1 MFFVEKIKIYN
12 ICKFFDFTSKQ
23 KKIHIEWFISC
34 LNNMKI
40 NIISWIAKNRVIGK
54 NNALPR
60 HYSED
65 LQHFK
70 RLTTGHIIVMWY
82 NTYLSL
88 WKPLPNRRNIV
99 LSKEPIEGVESYNSI
114 PNLMEQLKKE
124 WISEIFVIWGA
135 FVYQQFI
142 DKANFLYLTE
152 IKKEYDWDT
161 FFPPFED
168 KFIEISRET
177 LNELDFVIYKKK

>member
-1 MFFVEKIKIYN
+1 M
-12 ICKFFDFTSKQ
+12 
-23 KKIHIEWFISC
+23 
-34 LNNMKI
+34 
-40 NIISWIAKNRVIGK
+40 AKNRVIGK

-70 RLTTGHIIVMWY
+70 KTTTGHIIVMGY

-88 WKPLPNRRNIV
+88 GRPLPNRRNIV
-99 LSKEPIEGVESYNSI
+99 LSKEPIEGVEYYTSI
-114 PNLMEQLKKE
+114 PALMEQLEKE
-124 WISEIFVIWGA
+124 GVSEFFVIWWA

-142 DKANFLYLTE
+142 DKADILYLTE

-161 FFPPFED
+161 FFPAFED
-168 KFIEISRET
+168 KFVEVSREIWE
-177 LNELDFVIYKKK
+177 ELDFVVYKKKS

>member
-1 MFFVEKIKIYN
+1 M
-12 ICKFFDFTSKQ
+12 
-23 KKIHIEWFISC
+23 
-34 LNNMKI
+34 
-40 NIISWIAKNRVIGK
+40 AKNRVIGK

-70 RLTTGHIIVMWY
+70 KITTGHIIVMGY

-88 WKPLPNRRNIV
+88 GRPLPNRRNIV
-99 LSKEPIEGVESYNSI
+99 LSKEPIEGVEYYTSI
-114 PNLMEQLKKE
+114 PALMEQLEKE
-124 WISEIFVIWGA
+124 GVSEFFVIWWA

-142 DKANFLYLTE
+142 DKADVLYLTE

-161 FFPPFED
+161 FFPAFED
-168 KFIEISRET
+168 KLVEVSREIWE
-177 LNELDFVIYKKK
+177 ELDFVVYKKKS